1 MGNYAVADGT
11 IYSGSDA
18 IAEIMGYQYSDKVAL
33 TRDDNALDTT
43 ESYKVGK
50 KSGSGRIRCHYDYTD
65 DDGEGQLTLR
75 AGEEVIVNIYPEGM
89 QTDDLVLA
97 GTVTVTDFAVTGENE
112 GIVEAEFGF
121 TGLLVEDI
129 L

>member
-1 MGNYAVADGT
+1 MSTYAMANGLVKK
-11 IYSGSDA
+11 DA
-18 IAEIMGYQYSDKVAL
+18 ITVAELMGYQYSDKVAL

-65 DDGEGQLTLR
+65 ATGQKTLR
-75 AGEEVIVNIYPEGM
+75 SGASVALHIIPGGTGAGKP
-89 QTDDLVLA
+89 DLT
-97 GTVTVTDFAVTGENE
+97 GTVIITDFAVTGENE

-121 TGLLVEDI
+121 TGI
-129 L
+129 LTETSLGA